1 MSTKYR
7 AQTTG
12 LYYVRQ
18 SLNQVDTILEKEATA
33 VIPTLAS
40 RWRCGS
46 GRSRELLAKK
56 DTE

>member
-1 MSTKYR
+1 MPTKYG
-7 AQTTG
+7 AQTIG
-12 LYYVRQ
+12 LYYVRW
-18 SLNQVDTILEKEATA
+18 SLNQLDTILEKEAAA

-40 RWRCGS
+40 RWRGGG